1 MALKL
6 GCAVWTLMEPDYHA
20 PYEPAIQKVAD
31 AGFEG
36 IELMVDDAEELQT
49 YWKKEQICKIREMLS
64 DNHLELIQ
72 VCMFQNMVGGLADL
86 RKEKKEQAL
95 ENIRAVCRLAKELGT
110 RTVNFTSPYPEEDIT
125 VKTTATLPEYFYLN
139 LPGIVLPGGE
149 TRCVEGWRFDAKFRL
164 YFPEG
169 FCWEEYWENFIDS
182 MKRAAE
188 IAEEEDVC
196 LRIENR
202 YNTMTPHTDSVLRML
217 KRIESRRISV
227 TFHTGQ
233 AFLQREILPWAV
245 HRYGKAASCV
255 RVCDGDGLA
264 CYNLPVGAGITYW
277 EGVLEALK
285 EVGYD
290 GYLSFEWLND
300 ADKEEHVRDSI
311 DYLRRRMEKVYGEA
325 MEGYSCV

>member
-6 GCAVWTLMEPDYHA
+6 GCTVWTLMEPDYHA
-20 PYEPAIQKVAD
+20 PYETAIRKVAD

-36 IELMVDDAEELQT
+36 IELMVDDERELGT
-49 YWKKEQICKIREMLS
+49 YWNEEQISKIKKLLAAS
-64 DNHLELIQ
+64 HLELIQ
-72 VCMFQNMVGGLADL
+72 ICMFQNMVGGLADL
-86 RKEKKEQAL
+86 KAEEKEKAL
-95 ENIRAVCRLAKELGT
+95 ENIRSVCRLAKKLGT
-110 RTVNFTSPYPEEDIT
+110 RTVNFTAPYPQNDIT
-125 VKTTATLPEYFYLN
+125 VRTTATLPEYFYLN
-139 LPGIVLPGGE
+139 IPDTVLPGGE

-164 YFPEG
+164 YFPEH
-169 FCWEEYWENFIDS
+169 FCWADYWENFIDS

-188 IAEEEDVC
+188 IAEKEDVF

-217 KRIESRRISV
+217 KRVESERISV

-245 HRYGKAASCV
+245 HRYGETVSCV

-264 CYNLPVGAGITYW
+264 CYNLPVGAGITHW

-285 EVGYD
+285 EVGYE

-300 ADKEEHVRDSI
+300 ADKEEHVQDSI
-311 DYLRRRMEKVYGEA
+311 DYLRRRIRKVYGEIA
-325 MEGYSCV
+325 EA